1 MRDDEFEWDDDKAAD
16 NAVKH
21 RVSFEH
27 ARAAFADVFSVSE
40 YDDREDY
47 GEDRYLLTGMVLGT
61 LLLVTYTERAD
72 RIRIISARRATRH
85 EQDDYFRQNSRQP

>member
-1 MRDDEFEWDDDKAAD
+1 MQDDEFEWDDDKAAD
-16 NAVKH
+16 NAAKH

-27 ARAAFADVFSVSE
+27 ARAAFADAFNVSE

-61 LLLVTYTERAD
+61 LLLVAYTEHGD

-85 EQDDYFRQNSRQP
+85 EQDDYFRQNGRHP